1 MPRWPR
7 KSRTSIQSQL
17 SEQRPQPSSELID
30 SITRDVREARSARPA
45 SGFRVGLA
53 AAATTAT
60 LVVFASLGGVSL
72 AADGVQSA
80 LSVATGGTQIQSQNT
95 PAGTNG
101 AQCAVDVPCG
111 FGVNPTATNNHMDAS
126 QTNADANNKVHITPG
141 SFNQAVTLSYIVTNT
156 CGGSTSGI
164 TVNFA
169 DNPIPAGQDST
180 TFTITTSN
188 AADGVYT
195 ITVSGTSG
203 SETESGTFGLVVGS
217 SNEC

>member
-1 MPRWPR
+1 
-7 KSRTSIQSQL
+7 
-17 SEQRPQPSSELID
+17 
-30 SITRDVREARSARPA
+30 
-45 SGFRVGLA
+45 
-53 AAATTAT
+53 
-60 LVVFASLGGVSL
+60 
-72 AADGVQSA
+72 
-80 LSVATGGTQIQSQNT
+80 
-95 PAGTNG
+95 
-101 AQCAVDVPCG
+101 
-111 FGVNPTATNNHMDAS
+111 MDAS

-141 SFNQAVTLSYIVTNT
+141 SFNQAVTLSYTVTNT

-164 TVNFA
+164 TLNFA

-217 SNEC
+217 SNKC